1 MDNIKFNFRI
11 KYESEKEAEEMKK
24 ALMTQLRSLPIHEF
38 GGAEWGIRASGV
50 VGASREGGERG
61 NSGDGGSEGDK
72 GLKDSE
78 RCFTGKFRI
87 QRIRRSR
94 PGM

>member
-11 KYESEKEAEEMKK
+11 KYESKKEAEEMKK
-24 ALMTQLRSLPIHEF
+24 ALNQLRSLPIHEF
-38 GGAEWGIRASGV
+38 GDAEWGIRASGV